1 MKNHIKWTI
10 VKASFTYK
18 TWNNQNISFF
28 YYCFFQPS
36 NQGSLAK
43 RLLTWIV
50 GFLNDHQNRILLNFL
65 YLVKYANYQSVS
77 GLTGNLTLMW
87 SHLLDTVSI
96 FMVFW
101 ETYSAARSPISPV
114 FFILQNLFLVKIQM
128 FVLTVK
134 EFCQQSYIL

>member
-1 MKNHIKWTI
+1 MNLTPKGMLYVHKLIYISNYLCMIVDNLFFILMKNHIKWTI

-18 TWNNQNISFF
+18 TWNNQNICFFF

-50 GFLNDHQNRILLNFL
+50 RILIDHQIRILLNFL

-77 GLTGNLTLMW
+77 SLTGNLTLLW

-96 FMVFW
+96 YGIQANLL
-101 ETYSAARSPISPV
+101 YS
-114 FFILQNLFLVKIQM
+114 
-128 FVLTVK
+128 
-134 EFCQQSYIL
+134 